1 MKRLNAWSLRG
12 MESACMILKR
22 NTRNSCYGKHKFS
35 NAKNTID
42 TKLFWWFEA
51 KCRQPKWDGE
61 RRRVYCENKTESPTK
76 LVGSE
81 RMRCT
86 VKTFTAYGNFMWI
99 VFFFVNVSLV
109 AVREL
114 LFVFPSLL
122 LTVCRMSPMCWL
134 RNPHWALQFDWI
146 DAFNA
151 AAQNPT
157 YTSKSLASWWTN
169 EYIYL
174 PMLFDIFEYFFMPFF
189 STADPLWMYLNH
201 YRCMFYFDLR
211 LYLVEII
218 KREPYMSL
226 GFPCL
231 VFFCL
236 FQKTYIFLAFFLVN
250 YCIVTFSLAGIGCR
264 LNFKYPPSQC
274 FPGTKMNKFQSF
286 ETSSKSKNFGNHNSN

>member
-1 MKRLNAWSLRG
+1 MHEVCGEWNRHVWYWSVIHEIAA
-12 MESACMILKR
+12 MANI
-22 NTRNSCYGKHKFS
+22 NFQTQ
-35 NAKNTID
+35 NTID

-76 LVGSE
+76 LVGWE

-189 STADPLWMYLNH
+189 LQLIHSECT
-201 YRCMFYFDLR
+201 
-211 LYLVEII
+211 
-218 KREPYMSL
+218 
-226 GFPCL
+226 
-231 VFFCL
+231 
-236 FQKTYIFLAFFLVN
+236 
-250 YCIVTFSLAGIGCR
+250 
-264 LNFKYPPSQC
+264 
-274 FPGTKMNKFQSF
+274 
-286 ETSSKSKNFGNHNSN
+286 